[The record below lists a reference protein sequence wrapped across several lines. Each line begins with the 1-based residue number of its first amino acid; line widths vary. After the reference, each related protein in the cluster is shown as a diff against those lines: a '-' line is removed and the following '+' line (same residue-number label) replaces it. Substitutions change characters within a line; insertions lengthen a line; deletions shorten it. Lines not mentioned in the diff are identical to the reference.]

1 MHGFMRLRYL
11 TVSHYTVA
19 QAIMNTKPL
28 NKTQSQVILTFA
40 IKDIYYTYTEHQGT
54 QQKKGSCYLNASN
67 LHCPLINKF
76 VFINTGSFYINR
88 FMKTVRAR
96 RLKKNLILKSFSAV
110 MRGHDKEILF
120 KPQLSLEIVLFS
132 LYQNISFQSNVNVG
146 NNQEMVYK
154 TRSNKMSSLNGDKV
168 KIVY

>member
-40 IKDIYYTYTEHQGT
+40 TKGIYYTYTEHQGT
-54 QQKKGSCYLNASN
+54 

-76 VFINTGSFYINR
+76 VFINVGSFYINR

-120 KPQLSLEIVLFS
+120 KP
-132 LYQNISFQSNVNVG
+132 
-146 NNQEMVYK
+146 
-154 TRSNKMSSLNGDKV
+154 
-168 KIVY
+168 

>member
-54 QQKKGSCYLNASN
+54 
-67 LHCPLINKF
+67 LHYPLINKF
-76 VFINTGSFYINR
+76 VFINIGSFYINR

-120 KPQLSLEIVLFS
+120 KSQLSLEIVLFS